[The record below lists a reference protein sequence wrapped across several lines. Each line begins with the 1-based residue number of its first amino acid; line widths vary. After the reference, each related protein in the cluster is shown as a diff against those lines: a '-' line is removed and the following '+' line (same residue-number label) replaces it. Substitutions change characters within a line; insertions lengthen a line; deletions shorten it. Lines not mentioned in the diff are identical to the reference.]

1 MYVCVLLATICYS
14 NVFSIYMNNLFQ
26 RIKVVD
32 LTAEA
37 DATIHEV
44 DACLNNNALSNSLKQ
59 LFKRLLVPRRIRDQ
73 APLINAEGLVVKKSS
88 YSRKG
93 FDMGEGKL
101 YTYALHYRLLYLM
114 VSLLNRFIFPS

>member
-32 LTAEA
+32 LTAKVE
-37 DATIHEV
+37 ATINEV
-44 DACLNNNALSNSLKQ
+44 DAGLNDNALSE
-59 LFKRLLVPRRIRDQ
+59 RLYQIVKMLLAPRRIHDQ
-73 APLINAEGLVVKKSS
+73 APLINTEGLVVKPSS
-88 YSRKG
+88 HSREG
-93 FDMGEGKL
+93 FDMGEGEL
-101 YTYALHYRLLYLM
+101 YMYALHYRLYLM